1 MMMIASLGRTEQAV
15 AGAGWAMLMPMA
27 MLGGAMIP
35 QFVMPPWMLVA
46 GNISPIKWAILGIEG
61 ALWRNFSVA
70 EMLLPCGILVAFG
83 AVCFAI
89 GTRGLRDA

>member
-1 MMMIASLGRTEQAV
+1 MMMIASLGRTEQSV

-61 ALWRNFSVA
+61 AMWRNFTTA

-83 AVCFAI
+83 AACFVI

>member
-1 MMMIASLGRTEQAV
+1 
-15 AGAGWAMLMPMA
+15 MPMA

-46 GNISPIKWAILGIEG
+46 GNISPIKWAILGLEG
-61 ALWRNFSVA
+61 AMWRNFSVA
-70 EMLLPCGILVAFG
+70 EMLLPCGILIVFG

-89 GTRGLRDA
+89 GIRGLRAAY